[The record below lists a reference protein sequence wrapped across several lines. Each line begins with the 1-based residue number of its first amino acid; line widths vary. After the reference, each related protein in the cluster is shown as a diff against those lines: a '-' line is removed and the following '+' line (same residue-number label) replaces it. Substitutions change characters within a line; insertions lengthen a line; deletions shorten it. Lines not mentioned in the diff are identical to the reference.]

1 MREQSARVYDR
12 SANVAANLTNHYM
25 LDGGDHA
32 RERLAEIT
40 APTLVLHGSEDP
52 MFPLAHGQALAD
64 EIPGAELIVLEGTGH
79 EYFPRHTW
87 DVVVPAILR
96 QTAGATGAA

>member
-12 SANVAANLTNHYM
+12 SANLAANLTNHFA
-25 LDGGDHA
+25 LDGGDNA
-32 RERLAEIT
+32 RERLAGIA
-40 APTLVLHGSEDP
+40 APTLVIHGTEDP

-64 EIPGAELIVLEGTGH
+64 EIPGAELIPLERTGH
-79 EYFPRHTW
+79 EYFPRETW

-96 QTAGATGAA
+96 HTERR